1 MVSSRRK
8 PSGRDEADL
17 VLTPGWGKLAK
28 VTFTGLLFVGAG
40 LFILKTGG
48 PWYVGGLVIASGGL
62 GIAII
67 AVNHLPG
74 ASFLRLE
81 DDGFRYASLFRQHF
95 IPWANI
101 TQFVV
106 ARIANRTLVGWN
118 YIVPKSRLYPRA
130 DCPVS
135 TRRTRAAMPPCRTPM
150 VSSQKSWPISWKTG
164 APGLGQDLI
173 LKPSLADR

>member
-118 YIVPKSRLYPRA
+118 YIVPKSRLTGFNQTHAGCDAALPDTYGLKPKELA
-130 DCPVS
+130 DLLEDW
-135 TRRTRAAMPPCRTPM
+135 RTRA
-150 VSSQKSWPISWKTG
+150 G
-164 APGLGQDLI
+164 ARPH
-173 LKPSLADR
+173 S